1 MAGAGYA
8 PAGLPGFGRPAGVGA
23 WSDRYAVALS
33 GGVGYDA
40 GLFAGNE
47 MKLMIEIDK
56 VKSFSIG
63 HRLYKVRWQ
72 KEAIDKR
79 FVGQVIHSKNLVKMQ
94 SGRPREETV
103 ETIVHEILH
112 CASTVLGDNLSEKQV
127 IRLGSMVAQA
137 LLTCS

>member
-1 MAGAGYA
+1 
-8 PAGLPGFGRPAGVGA
+8 
-23 WSDRYAVALS
+23 
-33 GGVGYDA
+33 
-40 GLFAGNE
+40 